1 MAKVR
6 LRGFKKRIQENKEE
20 IVAAKPVEDV
30 AIPWTLYPGPQT
42 MAAESE
48 ADEVYF
54 GGAAGGGKLGAV
66 PLLRYR
72 KEFLRYTGRYP
83 DAFEIPETIIEMETK
98 ILSQSGWV
106 NLSDIKVGDR
116 IMNPDGAPQTVI
128 RVIDHGIKPI
138 YRVTFEDN
146 TSTLVGAEHLWG
158 YWIAGENPK
167 KKSHKKNGGGVRPIT
182 GNWTVNYML
191 RARVGDTM
199 EIKRH
204 LDAGKN
210 VLTPICAPQRLAR
223 PAGRNRTMNPY
234 LLGVLLG
241 DGILSQVQT
250 NVLTF
255 CKPLEDI
262 AIAHR
267 LKDEGLHVELAR
279 VDEPT
284 EDNGR
289 TKDFA
294 YWNVI
299 DEESFQALKSY
310 GLLYKRSW
318 EKFIPTYYLWAPL
331 ETREAVAQGLMDT
344 DGYVD
349 ENGRHV
355 EYSTTSRRLADDAAH
370 LFRSLGYVV
379 RIHIKPEE
387 HVINEDGSESHH
399 REAYRLMI
407 QGNDVEKLFYLPRK
421 KSRCRPFNGGVS
433 WAGRRVKSIQYE
445 CDEQA
450 RCIVVNNPNHLY
462 VTDDFIVTHNSA
474 LLLILA
480 ATQHRKSIIFRR
492 VYPNL
497 KGMIEKSKEL
507 LRGIARYNSTDK
519 MWRGIPGDR
528 TLEFGAM
535 EREEDWEKYRGQDH
549 DAKLYDELTEL
560 TQVQFESTAA
570 WCRSSIPGQR
580 CRVVTTFNPP
590 TSRKGAWIIKKLA
603 PWLDKNYRGEPAAPG
618 EIRWFVRDPK
628 TNEDIE
634 VPNGDPVEFT
644 GGDGKV
650 EVVKPRSRTF
660 IPATLDDNPSL
671 RDSGYRSM
679 LQSLPEPLR
688 SQLLYGKF
696 DLTDDDHQY
705 QVIPSEWVREAQ
717 KRWVERKWAQPEVMG
732 VDVSRAGKDET
743 ILAGRWEHWIAPLQ
757 AHPGESVPDGRI
769 LADLITVARPNNRTV
784 IVIDVVGVGSSPY
797 DFLRDRSIPTFGFS
811 GAMAAIDPVNDKILT
826 DKTGVMGF
834 KNMRAYAWWKA
845 RDWLDPSNYNVGD
858 AMPELPPDEE
868 LFADLTTPRWQKGT
882 VTARHEDAGIKVVIQ
897 VEEKDD
903 IKKRLDGRSP
913 DRGDA
918 VVMSLIEW
926 TDKDDPMGWIDN
938 I

>member
-6 LRGFKKRIQENKEE
+6 LRGFKKRIQEGKEE
-20 IVAAKPVEDV
+20 IAAANPVTNVEL
-30 AIPWTLYPGPQT
+30 PWKISEGPQK
-42 MAAESE
+42 MAAESG
-48 ADEVYF
+48 ADEVFF
-54 GGAAGGGKLGAV
+54 GGAAGGGKDQAV

-72 KEFLRYTGRYP
+72 EDFLRYNGRYP
-83 DAFEIPETIIEMETK
+83 DEFEIPETIIEMETK

-116 IMNPDGAPQTVI
+116 IMNPDGSPQAVLK
-128 RVIDHGIKPI
+128 VIDNGVVPI

-146 TSTLVGAEHLWG
+146 TSALVGAGHLWG
-158 YWIAGENPK
+158 YWIARSNPK
-167 KKSHKKNGGGVRPIT
+167 SKSHRKNGGGVRYLT
-182 GNWTVNYML
+182 GDWNQDYIVRGRIGTTL
-191 RARVGDTM
+191 HLKEHLEAG
-199 EIKRH
+199 RH
-204 LDAGKN
+204 
-210 VLTPICAPQRLAR
+210 VITPICAPQRLAR
-223 PAGRNRTMNPY
+223 PVGRNRTMNPY

-241 DGILSQVQT
+241 DGMLTKVQDNT
-250 NVLTF
+250 LTF
-255 CKPLEDI
+255 CKPLEDE
-262 AIAHR
+262 AIANR
-267 LKDEGLHVELAR
+267 LRSEGLQVELGY
-279 VDEPT
+279 VDYPDET
-284 EDNGR
+284 NNY
-289 TKDFA
+289 TKPFA
-294 YWNVI
+294 CWNVI
-299 DEESFQALKSY
+299 DESSYVAIGSY
-310 GLLYKRSW
+310 GLSYKRSW

-331 ETREAVAQGLMDT
+331 EIREAVAQGLMDT

-355 EYSTTSRRLADDAAH
+355 EYCTTSRRLADDAAH
-370 LFRSLGYVV
+370 LFRSLGYMV

-387 HVINEDGSESHH
+387 RIINEDGSESVH

-407 QGNDVEKLFYLPRK
+407 QGNDIERLFSLPRK
-421 KSRCRPFNGGVS
+421 KERCRPFNGGVS
-433 WAGRRVKSIQYE
+433 WAGRRVKSIEYE
-445 CDEQA
+445 CDEQS

-462 VTDDFIVTHNSA
+462 ITDDFIVTHNSA
-474 LLLILA
+474 LLLLLA
-480 ATQHRKSIIFRR
+480 ATQHRRSIIFRR

-507 LRGIARYNSTDK
+507 LRGVARYNSTDK

-528 TLEFGAM
+528 ILEFGAM
-535 EREEDWEKYRGQDH
+535 EYEEDREKYRGQEH
-549 DAKLYDELTEL
+549 DGKFYDELSEF
-560 TQVQFESTAA
+560 TQSQFEFTSA
-570 WCRSSIPGQR
+570 WNRTTIPGQH
-580 CRVVTTFNPP
+580 CKVVATFNPP
-590 TSRKGAWIIKKLA
+590 SSRKGAWIIKKLA
-603 PWLDKNYRGEPAAPG
+603 PWLDANYRGEPAAPG
-618 EIRWFVRDPK
+618 ELRWFIRDRE
-628 TNEDIE
+628 TNEDVE
-634 VPNGDPVEFT
+634 VPNGDLLEYK
-644 GGDGKV
+644 G
-650 EVVKPRSRTF
+650 ELLKPRSRTF
-660 IPATLDDNPSL
+660 IPASLDDNPYL
-671 RDSGYRSM
+671 KDSGYRAM

-705 QVIPSEWVREAQ
+705 QVIPSEWVRAAQ
-717 KRWVERKWAQPEVMG
+717 KRWVERKWSQPDVMG

-743 ILAGRWEHWIAPLQ
+743 IIAGRWEHWIAPLQ
-757 AHPGESVPDGRI
+757 VHPGESVPNGRI

-797 DFLRDRSIPTFGFS
+797 DFLRDRNIPTFGFS

-834 KNMRAYAWWKA
+834 KNMRAYAWWRA